1 MNIAFYIKLH
11 AAYKCKKYLK
21 LLKFTQYIAHCMR
34 ANNLILLLNLD
45 ITIYIKDQYENTKYS
60 RTLLHTKSS
69 LYLSHASLTL
79 AKSLTFSM

>member
-1 MNIAFYIKLH
+1 MLMNTN

-45 ITIYIKDQYENTKYS
+45 ISIYIKDQYENTKYS
-60 RTLLHTKSS
+60 RTLLHTKSMQFIS
-69 LYLSHASLTL
+69 FPS
-79 AKSLTFSM
+79 

>member
-1 MNIAFYIKLH
+1 MNIAFYIKFH
-11 AAYKCKKYLK
+11 AAYKCKKYPK

-69 LYLSHASLTL
+69 LYLSQVNCTVIEHT
-79 AKSLTFSM
+79 T